1 MTGIDDSRAEGR
13 LTSMSYTEPTLSQ
26 LAHALRSYSQDSA
39 DTSLAVLLSATGGSA
54 DLAVAGQRDEL
65 RRWLNKWVCR
75 LRYPQ
80 PGEPDVFSDSLA
92 QQWAISGS
100 GLPDDPV
107 AELSDM
113 EIGTLADS
121 YADLAARPG
130 ALRTRN
136 GVPVG
141 YRTIAPTAASKIM
154 FVLRPETVP
163 PWDAAIARATAGGT
177 SRDHFA
183 SHLQATRAWAGA
195 VQVEAHRQG
204 IVDVPAYVGRPNSS
218 LAKLRDEWLYL
229 TVTRGCPV
237 PPL

>member
-1 MTGIDDSRAEGR
+1 
-13 LTSMSYTEPTLSQ
+13 MSYTEPTLSQ

-39 DTSLAVLLSATGGSA
+39 DTSLAVLVSATGGSA
-54 DLAVAGQRDEL
+54 DLAIAGQPDEL

-92 QQWAISGS
+92 QWWAISGS
-100 GLPDDPV
+100 ALPDDPV
-107 AELSDM
+107 AELNDM
-113 EIGTLADS
+113 DIGTLADS

-141 YRTIAPTAASKIM
+141 FRTIAPTAASKIM

-183 SHLQATRAWAGA
+183 RHLQATRAWAGA
-195 VQVEAHRQG
+195 VRDEAHRQG
-204 IVDVPAYVGRPNSS
+204 IADVPTYVGRPNSS

-237 PPL
+237 PPP